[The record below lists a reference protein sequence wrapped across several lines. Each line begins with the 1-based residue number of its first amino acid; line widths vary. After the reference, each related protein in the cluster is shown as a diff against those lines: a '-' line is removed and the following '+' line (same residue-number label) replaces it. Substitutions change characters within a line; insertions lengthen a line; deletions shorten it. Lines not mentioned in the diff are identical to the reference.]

1 VTCATGAL
9 NQLDFLAWLGRRT
22 EAEFNERM
30 GDMRAPPAVVGQVK
44 ACAAAAPGAMADK
57 AAGDIWWGVST
68 AISVAI
74 GMTDATAAL
83 AKVVPECAAAAGAM
97 RSLAAGSGST

>member
-1 VTCATGAL
+1 MIRDVAL
-9 NQLDFLAWLGRRT
+9 WLLSMFVIDPVV
-22 EAEFNERM
+22 AEFNERM
-30 GDMRAPPAVVGQVK
+30 GDVRAPRAVIEQVK
-44 ACAAAAPGAMADK
+44 ACAAAAPAAMADK

-83 AKVVPECAAAAGAM
+83 AKVVPECAAAAGAV
-97 RSLAAGSGST
+97 RSLAGSGSS

>member
-1 VTCATGAL
+1 MIREAAL
-9 NQLDFLAWLGRRT
+9 WLLT
-22 EAEFNERM
+22 MFVIDPVMAEFNERM